1 MGTIFSILIVGLML
15 LGGGSLAIML
25 VARKLVYIA
34 GPNEVLVFSG
44 RQKRIGAG
52 RMIGYR
58 TIKGGRGFR
67 IPLIEEVD
75 RVDLTNM
82 VIDVAVTNA
91 YSKGGIPLKVHG
103 VANVK
108 VAGHEPLLG
117 NAIERFLGK
126 DRRGIIKIAKDTLEG
141 NLRGV
146 LSQLTPEQVND
157 DKISFA
163 EKLLEEAE
171 HDLSRIGLV
180 LDTLKVQN
188 VADDVGYL
196 DSIGRQRTAEVVRD
210 ARIAEANAQAKSTQ
224 REATNNQLAKVRDI
238 TAEMTIFEA
247 SIQRQITDAQSARKA
262 MVAEEIGAVKALIEE
277 ARENVKVQ
285 EARVQQVERKLEA
298 DVVAPAQ
305 ADMER
310 KRANAQAHAATILE
324 DGKATVSVLNAMI
337 ATWQQ
342 GGDSARDIFL
352 MQKLQTMME
361 ALVGTI
367 ADVKVDRVTVLPS
380 NDGSTAKKAVT
391 LVEELKAG
399 TGIDIPQIVDRMT
412 TSSKDGTP
420 SEG

>member
-1 MGTIFSILIVGLML
+1 MGTILSILVVGIFL
-15 LGGGSLAIML
+15 LGGASLAIML
-25 VARKLVYIA
+25 VAKKLVYIA

-44 RQKRIGAG
+44 RRKRIGAG
-52 RMIGYR
+52 KMVGYR

-75 RVDLTNM
+75 RIDLTNM
-82 VIDVAVTNA
+82 VIDVVVTNA
-91 YSKGGIPLKVHG
+91 YSKGGIPLTVQG

-108 VAGHEPLLG
+108 MAGHEPLLG
-117 NAIERFLGK
+117 NAVERFLGK
-126 DRRGIIKIAKDTLEG
+126 DRRGIMKIAKDTLEG

-210 ARIAEANAQAKSTQ
+210 ARIAEANAQAQSTQ
-224 REATNNQLAKVRDI
+224 REANNNQLAKVRDI
-238 TAEMTIFEA
+238 TAEMKILEA
-247 SIQRQITDAQSARKA
+247 NIQRQITDAQSAKKA
-262 MVAEEIGAVKALIEE
+262 MIAEEIGAVKALIEE

-285 EARVQQVERKLEA
+285 EARVQQMERKLGA
-298 DVVAPAQ
+298 DVVAPAK

-324 DGKATVSVLNAMI
+324 EGKATVAVLDAMI
-337 ATWQQ
+337 ATWKQ

-352 MQKLQTMME
+352 MQKLQTMMD

-367 ADVKVDRVTVLPS
+367 ADVKIDRVTVLPS

-391 LVEELKAG
+391 LIEELKAG
-399 TGIDIPQIVDRMT
+399 TGIDIPQLVDRVT
-412 TSSKDGTP
+412 AGPAADSP

>member
-1 MGTIFSILIVGLML
+1 MGTIVSILIVGLFL
-15 LGGGSLAIML
+15 LGGASLAIML
-25 VARKLVYIA
+25 VAKKLVYIA

-44 RQKRIGAG
+44 RKKRTGSG
-52 RMIGYR
+52 RAVGYR
-58 TIKGGRGFR
+58 SIKGGRGFR

-91 YSKGGIPLKVHG
+91 YSKGGIPLTVQG

-108 VAGHEPLLG
+108 VAGHEPFLG

-171 HDLSRIGLV
+171 HDLSRLGLV

-196 DSIGRQRTAEVVRD
+196 DSIGRQRTAEVIRD
-210 ARIAEANAQAKSTQ
+210 ARIAEAQAQAQSTE
-224 REATNNQLAKVRDI
+224 REANNNQLAKVRDI
-238 TAEMTIFEA
+238 TAEMKILEA
-247 SIQRQITDAQSARKA
+247 DIRRQITDAQTAKKA

-277 ARENVKVQ
+277 ARENIKVQ
-285 EARVQQVERKLEA
+285 EARVQQMERKLSA
-298 DVVAPAQ
+298 DIVAPAQ

-324 DGKATVSVLNAMI
+324 EGKATVAVLNAMI
-337 ATWQQ
+337 ETWKQ

-352 MQKLQTMME
+352 MQKLQTMMD

-367 ADVKVDRVTVLPS
+367 ADVKIDRVTVLPS

-412 TSSKDGTP
+412 TGRDAKASSE
-420 SEG
+420 S